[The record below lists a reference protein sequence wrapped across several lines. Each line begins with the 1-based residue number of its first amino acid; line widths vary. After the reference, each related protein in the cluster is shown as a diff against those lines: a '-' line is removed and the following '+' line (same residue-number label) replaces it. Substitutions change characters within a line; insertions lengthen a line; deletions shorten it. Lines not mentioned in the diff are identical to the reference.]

1 VWLRDAGLSVGRKV
15 RIRIL
20 ARDVSVATQE
30 PRHTSI
36 QNLLAC
42 VVDSLSADTHPSQVL
57 LRLRCGQSLLLA
69 RITQRAAQAL
79 TLQPGQAVWAQ
90 IKSVALID

>member
-1 VWLRDAGLSVGRKV
+1 
-15 RIRIL
+15 L

-42 VVDSLSADTHPSQVL
+42 VVDSLSADTHPSQALV
-57 LRLRCGQSLLLA
+57 RLRCGPSLLLA
-69 RITQRAAQAL
+69 RITQRAVQAL
-79 TLQPGQAVWAQ
+79 ALQPGQAVWAQ
-90 IKSVALID
+90 VKSVALID